1 MNIVN
6 FTPITA
12 FTGGLIIGLAVVI
25 FFLLNGRLVGIS
37 GIASNALTSKDN
49 KLDNILFLIGL
60 IIGPI
65 IYSFFS
71 NQSVNITISNSY
83 IVMIFAGLLVG
94 VGTRIS
100 GGCTSGHGISGI
112 GRFSLRSIIAT
123 VSFMVVGIITV
134 LINNLNMNRI
144 ASLVS
149 GIVFG
154 LGLTISEM
162 INPAKVLGF
171 LDLFGN
177 WDPSLM
183 FVMIGA
189 LVVSSPMFHLIKKK
203 EKPIFAEKFNYSN
216 NKVIDNKLVIG
227 SALFGA
233 GWGLG
238 GLCPGPAISSIAL
251 LNIYSVTFV
260 ISMFVGFYLVKTLKS
275 I

>member
-1 MNIVN
+1 
-6 FTPITA
+6 
-12 FTGGLIIGLAVVI
+12 
-25 FFLLNGRLVGIS
+25 
-37 GIASNALTSKDN
+37 
-49 KLDNILFLIGL
+49 
-60 IIGPI
+60 
-65 IYSFFS
+65 
-71 NQSVNITISNSY
+71 
-83 IVMIFAGLLVG
+83 
-94 VGTRIS
+94 
-100 GGCTSGHGISGI
+100 
-112 GRFSLRSIIAT
+112 
-123 VSFMVVGIITV
+123 
-134 LINNLNMNRI
+134 MNRI

-216 NKVIDNKLVIG
+216 NKAIDNKLVIG

>member
-1 MNIVN
+1 
-6 FTPITA
+6 
-12 FTGGLIIGLAVVI
+12 
-25 FFLLNGRLVGIS
+25 
-37 GIASNALTSKDN
+37 
-49 KLDNILFLIGL
+49 
-60 IIGPI
+60 
-65 IYSFFS
+65 
-71 NQSVNITISNSY
+71 
-83 IVMIFAGLLVG
+83 
-94 VGTRIS
+94 
-100 GGCTSGHGISGI
+100 
-112 GRFSLRSIIAT
+112 
-123 VSFMVVGIITV
+123 
-134 LINNLNMNRI
+134 MNRI

-216 NKVIDNKLVIG
+216 NKVIDSKLVIG
-227 SALFGA
+227 STIFGA